1 MSIPRILHRTV
12 PKETTEQV
20 EGWWDQLQALH
31 PDWEAHTWR
40 EPINP
45 DDFPLV
51 GRLLD
56 ACQTGA
62 QRADLIRLE
71 VLYRFGG
78 FYFDSDVEPLRP
90 LDSLLGLSAVAAWE
104 DETTIPNAVMGAEA
118 GNPAI
123 EAALGLCIQRNEAGM
138 DTWHCG
144 AGATTEV
151 FKDHPDITLLPP
163 GAFYPYHYLQK
174 HRRSEVTREACPWS
188 FCVHHWAHSWGSDA
202 DRRSIERNQLRHG

>member
-78 FYFDSDVEPLRP
+78 FYVDSDCEPFRP
-90 LDSLLGLSAVAAWE
+90 FDSLLPLHAVAA
-104 DETTIPNAVMGAEA
+104 
-118 GNPAI
+118 
-123 EAALGLCIQRNEAGM
+123 
-138 DTWHCG
+138 
-144 AGATTEV
+144 
-151 FKDHPDITLLPP
+151 
-163 GAFYPYHYLQK
+163 
-174 HRRSEVTREACPWS
+174 
-188 FCVHHWAHSWGSDA
+188 
-202 DRRSIERNQLRHG
+202 

>member
-1 MSIPRILHRTV
+1 MSIPRLLHRTV
-12 PKETTEQV
+12 PAETTAEV
-20 EGWWDQLQALH
+20 ERWWDRLRDLH
-31 PDWEAHTWR
+31 PGWEAHTWR
-40 EPINP
+40 EPIDP
-45 DDFPLV
+45 ADFPIV
-51 GRLLD
+51 GSLLD
-56 ACQTGA
+56 GCTTGA

-71 VLYRFGG
+71 VLFSHGG

-163 GAFYPYHYLQK
+163 GAFYPYHYLEK
-174 HRRSEVTREACPWS
+174 RKRAEVSAESAPWA
-188 FCVHHWAHSWGSDA
+188 FCAHHWHHGWGTDA
-202 DRRSIERNQLRHG
+202 DRASIARNQR